1 MIQRVALFVA
11 SLSAAVVLAAALA
24 LGGLAPAADPA
35 AAITDAPPA
44 ATDAPAQP
52 TVQVDT
58 VYVTPKVK
66 PKHVTV
72 SRTVRASSGEREH
85 EREGGGDD

>member
-1 MIQRVALFVA
+1 MVHRLALFVA
-11 SLSAAVVLAAALA
+11 SLTAALVIAAGLA
-24 LGGLAPAADPA
+24 LGGLFPTQPAPVAADPA
-35 AAITDAPPA
+35 PASLDATP
-44 ATDAPAQP
+44 QP

-72 SRTVRASSGEREH
+72 TRTVRSSSGEGEH
-85 EREGGGDD
+85 EREGRGDD

>member
-11 SLSAAVVLAAALA
+11 SLSAALVLAAALA

-35 AAITDAPPA
+35 AVVTDAPPA
-44 ATDAPAQP
+44 ATDGPPQP

-66 PKHVTV
+66 PKHVSVT
-72 SRTVRASSGEREH
+72 RTVRSSSGEGEH
-85 EREGGGDD
+85 EREGEGDD

>member
-11 SLSAAVVLAAALA
+11 SLSAAGVLAAALA
-24 LGGLAPAADPA
+24 LGGLAPAGDPA
-35 AAITDAPPA
+35 AATDAPPA
-44 ATDAPAQP
+44 ATDAPPQP

-66 PKHVTV
+66 PKHVTI
-72 SRTVRASSGEREH
+72 SRTVRASSGEGEH
-85 EREGGGDD
+85 EGEGKGDD